1 MYPNPPWNLLPS
13 PPAAFSFHHCL
24 RLLLFLHLILLPAH
38 CEVTDF
44 RVFFSHGASRR
55 FACFGQVRS
64 GDMLFVCECDF
75 FILQLCNIRITK
87 KKATVWSSCG
97 WDCVIHIFAPYLWVC
112 VCVCVSARECVC
124 VCMCVRTCQWCMCLF
139 FNSQILDFIRHV
151 DMVSLNHGSRWLFWL
166 SHGFSI
172 GHTVALMVLF
182 FSFFFLFVCFFSRW
196 FCI

>member
-38 CEVTDF
+38 CEVTDI

-87 KKATVWSSCG
+87 KKSHSMKL
-97 WDCVIHIFAPYLWVC
+97 LWMRLCDSYFCTILVSVC
-112 VCVCVSARECVC
+112 VCVCVSARVCVC
-124 VCMCVRTCQWCMCLF
+124 VYVCEDMPVMHV
-139 FNSQILDFIRHV
+139 FI
-151 DMVSLNHGSRWLFWL
+151 F
-166 SHGFSI
+166 
-172 GHTVALMVLF
+172 
-182 FSFFFLFVCFFSRW
+182 
-196 FCI
+196 